1 MPYTEAER
9 KIRTRMKWIS
19 TAVILFLG
27 VYILVANGGLLK
39 TSRNTRSGLCMSGAG
54 VEERRAL
61 VNGLQALKK
70 NLVRETIVT
79 GHVIITVL

>member
-1 MPYTEAER
+1 MPYTETER
-9 KIRTRMKWIS
+9 KLRTRMKWIS

-39 TSRNTRSGLCMSGAG
+39 TSRNTRSGLCMGGPG
-54 VEERRAL
+54 VKERRAL

-70 NLVRETIVT
+70 ILVRETIVT
-79 GHVIITVL
+79 VHVIITAV